1 MLKAFLQQAQE
12 EAGSVAVLS
21 EGRTG
26 LSSPKGES
34 ASMGLMDFP
43 YCPQTKKRISIPQL
57 ERSGPA

>member
-1 MLKAFLQQAQE
+1 MLKAFLQQAQK